1 MISEPQRDT
10 GPSTLVPSC
19 ICTPSTYTFT
29 HGLSSSPLDEPSQ
42 TKFSQ
47 FSGMQSVMVNVQW
60 PSPYVRHPRMHLS
73 AYTSRHAHLVMYVS
87 TCTYLGSV
95 SRHGRAC
102 ASPCAYRHARPGS
115 MHIGMH
121 TAMHMREHRIA
132 SREPPAPVWSV
143 RCHIYAMHHTCTCPL
158 VMHTHGTRH
167 RPQATPAEAHASA
180 SPPSVS
186 TH

>member
-10 GPSTLVPSC
+10 GPRTLVPSC

-29 HGLSSSPLDEPSQ
+29 HGPSSSPLDDPSQ

-60 PSPYVRHPRMHLS
+60 PSPYVRHLRMHLG

-87 TCTYLGSV
+87 KCTYLGSA
-95 SRHGRAC
+95 SRHARAC
-102 ASPCAYRHARPGS
+102 ASPCAYQHARPGS

-121 TAMHMREHRIA
+121 TAMHI
-132 SREPPAPVWSV
+132 
-143 RCHIYAMHHTCTCPL
+143 ITYAG
-158 VMHTHGTRH
+158 MHT
-167 RPQATPAEAHASA
+167 
-180 SPPSVS
+180 
-186 TH
+186 